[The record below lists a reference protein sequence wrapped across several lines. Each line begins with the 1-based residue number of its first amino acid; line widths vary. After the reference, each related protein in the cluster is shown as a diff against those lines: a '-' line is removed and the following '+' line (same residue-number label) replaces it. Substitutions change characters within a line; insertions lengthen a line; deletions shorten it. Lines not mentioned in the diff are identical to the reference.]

1 MTTNHTPTDDRDAAI
16 HWAAVAIGLKESR
29 EQRGKPLTAAEQ
41 AAFERYQDAARQHGI
56 TDAQIREYLR
66 NLPAR

>member
-16 HWAAVAIGLKESR
+16 HWAAEAIRLKESR
-29 EQRGKPLTAAEQ
+29 ERRGNPLTAAEQ
-41 AAFERYQDAARQHGI
+41 AVFDRYQDAARQHGI
-56 TDAQIREYLR
+56 TEAQVREYLR